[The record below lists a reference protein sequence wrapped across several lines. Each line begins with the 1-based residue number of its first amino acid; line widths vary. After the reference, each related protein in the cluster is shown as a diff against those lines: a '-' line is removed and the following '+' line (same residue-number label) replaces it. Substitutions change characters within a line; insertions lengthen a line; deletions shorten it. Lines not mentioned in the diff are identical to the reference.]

1 MAVHLVGAGP
11 GDPGLL
17 TRRGAELLARAD
29 VVVIDRL
36 VDQALVDL
44 APAGAER
51 IDVGKG
57 PGQEGPG
64 QDEINAL
71 LVERGRK
78 GGTVVRLKGGDPF
91 VLARGGEE
99 AEALAAAG
107 VPFEVVPGV
116 TSAVA
121 APAYAGVPLTH
132 RGLATSFTVVT
143 GRTGGEGPDWEALA
157 RAGGTL
163 VVLMGVATRAAIAER
178 LVAGGLDPA
187 TPVAA
192 VQWGTWPDQRTWRTT
207 LAGLGGAPVE
217 SPAVLVIGAVAGLDL
232 RWFEDRPL
240 LGRRVVVT
248 RAREQ
253 AGPLVEGLRRR
264 GAVPVEVP
272 VVEVADP
279 ADGGAGLARVAAGLD
294 GFDWV
299 VLTSAN
305 GVDRLL
311 PLLRDS
317 RAFGDCRVACVGP
330 VTAAALARWHV
341 RADLVPDE
349 AVGEALVEA
358 FPTAPDDRSGRVLV
372 AQAADARPVVADG
385 LRAAGWGVEVVEAY
399 RTVPVTPTAAEV
411 AEAGGADAITFT
423 ASSTVRAY
431 LDAAGRDAVPPAVV
445 CIGPVTAG
453 TARDAGLDVT
463 AVADPHTVD
472 GLLDAL
478 VAVLAR
484 AVT

>member
-1 MAVHLVGAGP
+1 MTVHLVGAGP

-36 VDQALVDL
+36 VDPALLEL
-44 APAGAER
+44 APPGAER

-57 PGQEGPG
+57 PGREGPG
-64 QDEINAL
+64 QEEINDL

-78 GGTVVRLKGGDPF
+78 GGVVVRLKGGDPF

-99 AEALAAAG
+99 AEALAAAD

-132 RGLATSFTVVT
+132 RGLATSFTVVA

-163 VVLMGVATRAAIAER
+163 VVLMGVATRATIASR
-178 LVAGGLDPA
+178 LVAGGLDPT

-192 VQWGTWPDQRTWRTT
+192 VRWGTWPDQRTWRTT
-207 LAGLGGAPVE
+207 LAGLGDAPVE

-253 AGPLVEGLRRR
+253 AGPLVEGLRRL

-272 VVEVADP
+272 VVDVVDP
-279 ADGGAGLARVAAGLD
+279 ADGGTALARAAAGL
-294 GFDWV
+294 GAFDWL

-317 RAFGDCRVACVGP
+317 RAFGSCRVACVGP
-330 VTAAALARWHV
+330 ATAAALARWHV

-349 AVGEALVEA
+349 AVGEALVDA
-358 FPTAPDDRSGRVLV
+358 FPTPPDDRAGRVLL

-399 RTVPVTPTAAEV
+399 RTVPVTPAPAVVEAA
-411 AEAGGADAITFT
+411 AAADAVTFT

-431 LDAAGRDAVPPAVV
+431 HDVAGRDAVPPAVV

-478 VAVLAR
+478 VTALAE
-484 AVT
+484 